1 MSTVLPGDGTVPNPA
16 LPFDALGWG
25 HIPSGGGPS
34 EEQPIQAKVQ
44 LSERGAWQPQVA
56 TVTRLPA
63 STFPT
68 YVL

>member
-1 MSTVLPGDGTVPNPA
+1 MSSMLPGDETVPNPA
-16 LPFDALGWG
+16 FPFNELGWS

-44 LSERGAWQPQVA
+44 LSERGAWQSRVA